1 MYNCT
6 VLCYKDKMTLMIKS
20 MLTQLKVIEFLL
32 TSTLK
37 PIILLIIGLFV
48 NEDYQRGNGC

>member
-1 MYNCT
+1 MYNRT
-6 VLCYKDKMTLMIKS
+6 VLCYKYKMTLMIKS